1 MLGQDLAA
9 ACRRRGHEVVA
20 LGRSEL
26 DITEAAAV
34 AEALGRQRP
43 DAVAN
48 CAAYTDVD
56 AAQSNEAEAM
66 RVNDEGAGLL
76 AAAAAGIGAK
86 VLYPSSDYVFDGR
99 KRQPYVESD
108 LTRAISAYGRS
119 KQAGETA
126 VAAANPQHFIVRAS
140 WLFGVGGRNFVETM
154 LRIGREQPEVV
165 VVSDQVGCPTYTGH
179 LAAALAELLE
189 SEAYGIH
196 HIAGNGAAS
205 WFDFA
210 QEIFDQADIDCR
222 VLAGTTEMLA
232 RPAPRPSYSVL
243 GTERRRPRRLPDWR
257 RGLAAY
263 LAERERIELVT
274 NPAAPGGG
282 AEEAAGQ

>member
-1 MLGQDLAA
+1 MRVLIAGAGGMLGRDLIA
-9 ACRRRGHEVVA
+9 ACGERAHDVVA
-20 LGRSEL
+20 LSRGQL
-26 DITEAAAV
+26 DITNAGAV
-34 AEALGRQRP
+34 AEAISVHRP

-56 AAQSNEAEAM
+56 GAESNVAEAM
-66 RVNDEGAGLL
+66 WFNDTGAGVV
-76 AAAAAGIGAK
+76 AAAAAAAGAK

-99 KRQPYVESD
+99 RREPYVESD

-126 VAAANPQHFIVRAS
+126 VEASNPRHFIVRAS
-140 WLFGVGGRNFVETM
+140 WLFGLGGKNFVETM
-154 LRIGREQPEVV
+154 LRIGTDQPEVV

-179 LAAALAELLE
+179 LGAALAELLE
-189 SEAYGIH
+189 TDEFGIH
-196 HIAGNGAAS
+196 HIAGGGEAS

-210 QEIFDQADIDCR
+210 QEIFDQADVDCH

-243 GTERRRPRRLPDWR
+243 ATERTGARRLPEWR
-257 RGLAAY
+257 SGLAAY
-263 LAERERIELVT
+263 LAERERVGA
-274 NPAAPGGG
+274 PA
-282 AEEAAGQ
+282 